1 MIAKVVEQQQPLCA
15 AILEV
20 KQADLVPSDNEFIA
34 MDVYLDVMKPLVT
47 ITEAISAQKW
57 VTISTLR
64 PILHK
69 LLKSH
74 LNEKSIDT
82 SLAKK
87 MKSEMNN
94 NLCSRYTD
102 NFFYF
107 PRQHSLIHV

>member
-1 MIAKVVEQQQPLCA
+1 
-15 AILEV
+15 
-20 KQADLVPSDNEFIA
+20 

-47 ITEAISAQKW
+47 VTEAISAQKW

-64 PILHK
+64 PLLHK

-74 LNEKSIDT
+74 LIEKSSDT

-94 NLCSRYTD
+94 NLSSRYTVTS
-102 NFFYF
+102 FTFQGSIPGSMF
-107 PRQHSLIHV
+107 EEPSFSVTH